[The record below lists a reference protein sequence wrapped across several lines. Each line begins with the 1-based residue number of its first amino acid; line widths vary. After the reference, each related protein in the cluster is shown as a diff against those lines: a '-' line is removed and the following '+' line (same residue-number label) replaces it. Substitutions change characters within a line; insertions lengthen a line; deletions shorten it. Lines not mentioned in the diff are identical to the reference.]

1 MCRAEISLK
10 HASFYTSMNEMGS
23 RMTANNPGAADPG
36 RRHSTVVVI
45 LAGLAGL
52 AIGALAVFAVTG
64 VTWKIRVELPPPPYP
79 QLSSTPAVSY
89 PSTIQPPPS
98 TIQPSAPSVVPVP
111 PLPPG
116 PHA

>member
-1 MCRAEISLK
+1 MCGAEISLK
-10 HASFYTSMNEMGS
+10 HASFFRSVDENGS
-23 RMTANNPGAADPG
+23 HMAATHPNAVDPS

-52 AIGALAVFAVTG
+52 VIGALAVLALAG

-79 QLSSTPAVSY
+79 QLSSTPPVSY
-89 PSTIQPPPS
+89 PSTIL
-98 TIQPSAPSVVPVP
+98 PSAPSVVPVP
-111 PLPPG
+111 PLPPV

>member
-10 HASFYTSMNEMGS
+10 HASFFRSPDEMGS
-23 RMTANNPGAADPG
+23 QMTVNNPGAADPG

-52 AIGALAVFAVTG
+52 AIGALAVFALAG

-79 QLSSTPAVSY
+79 QLSSTPPASV
-89 PSTIQPPPS
+89 
-98 TIQPSAPSVVPVP
+98 IQPSAPSAVPVP
-111 PLPPG
+111 PLPPV

>member
-1 MCRAEISLK
+1 MRRAEISLK
-10 HASFYTSMNEMGS
+10 HAGFYTSINEMGS
-23 RMTANNPGAADPG
+23 RMTANNAGTADRG

-52 AIGALAVFAVTG
+52 AIGALAVLALAG
-64 VTWKIRVELPPPPYP
+64 VTWTIRVELPPPYP
-79 QLSSTPAVSY
+79 QLSSTPPVSY
-89 PSTIQPPPS
+89 PSPPAS

-111 PLPPG
+111 PLPPV

>member
-1 MCRAEISLK
+1 
-10 HASFYTSMNEMGS
+10 
-23 RMTANNPGAADPG
+23 MTANNAKAADPG

-52 AIGALAVFAVTG
+52 AIGALAVLALAG

-79 QLSSTPAVSY
+79 QLSSTPPVSY
-89 PSTIQPPPS
+89 PS

-111 PLPPG
+111 PLPPV